1 MLNGSCT
8 QIADVHYA
16 SASVSVVRQ
25 MVPTVMDTWI
35 INSRILLFNNNDKH
49 LMYSGTQ
56 EDLTTLLS
64 SQNTICLS

>member
-1 MLNGSCT
+1 
-8 QIADVHYA
+8 
-16 SASVSVVRQ
+16 
-25 MVPTVMDTWI
+25 MDTWI

>member
-8 QIADVHYA
+8 QIADVHNA
-16 SASVSVVRQ
+16 SASVSVVIL
-25 MVPTVMDTWI
+25 MVPTMDTWI